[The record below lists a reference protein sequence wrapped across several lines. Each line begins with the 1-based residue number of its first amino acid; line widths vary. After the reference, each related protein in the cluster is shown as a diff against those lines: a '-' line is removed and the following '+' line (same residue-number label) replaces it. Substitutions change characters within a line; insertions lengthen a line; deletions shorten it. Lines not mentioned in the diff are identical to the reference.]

1 MIKCRELSSYLHDF
15 LNCALYSDYA
25 PNGLQIEGEEQIQRV
40 CTAVTASEDV
50 ISEAI
55 AWKADTL
62 LVHHGYFWRGEEPII
77 TGMKRQR
84 ISKLLKHNINLFA
97 YHLPLD
103 CHIELG
109 NNACL
114 AKLLPINSFKM
125 HKVNKI
131 ENILWSGTLSKPVQ
145 GIVLAELLEK
155 IFGQRPVHLAGSG
168 KVINSI
174 AWCTGAAQ
182 DYIEDA
188 WKLGVDAYLSGE
200 VSERTYYQAK
210 ELGMHYY
217 SCGHHATERYGI
229 QALGEYLASYFKLE
243 HLFLD
248 CDNPI

>member
-1 MIKCRELSSYLHDF
+1 MIKCSDLSNYLHDF

-25 PNGLQIEGEEQIQRV
+25 PNGLQIEGKEQIQRV

-50 ISEAI
+50 ISQAI

-62 LVHHGYFWRGEEPII
+62 LVHHGYFWRGEEPSI

-103 CHIELG
+103 CHVELG
-109 NNACL
+109 NNACI
-114 AKLLPINSFKM
+114 AKLLPIRSIKTY
-125 HKVNKI
+125 KVNKM
-131 ENILWSGTLSKPVQ
+131 ENLLWSGILTKPMQ
-145 GIVLAELLEK
+145 GMVFAELLERAL
-155 IFGQRPVHLAGSG
+155 GQRPVHIAGND
-168 KVINSI
+168 KVISSI

-182 DYIEDA
+182 DYIEEA

-210 ELGMHYY
+210 ELGIHYY

-248 CDNPI
+248 SDNPV